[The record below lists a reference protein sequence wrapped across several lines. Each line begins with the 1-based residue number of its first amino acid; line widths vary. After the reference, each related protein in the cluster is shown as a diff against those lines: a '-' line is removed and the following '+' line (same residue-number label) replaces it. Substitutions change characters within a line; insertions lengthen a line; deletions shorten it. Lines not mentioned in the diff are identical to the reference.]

1 MAKVQANLKSFSLTQ
16 ILDPAYFNLKDPK
29 AQQLMTQCVENKD
42 LQKMMKLI
50 EALLS
55 CYSWECS
62 EMYGIIHDK
71 DTRLVWDESVMS
83 KVHELKPA
91 HVHIS
96 VRFKDN
102 HNKNATI
109 GTIADAL
116 GVEPQYIEKPKSG
129 RYSWD
134 NQLAYLVHAK
144 DTGKYQYSPKEV
156 YTLLGENYEKIYQ
169 ENIETWQKGAI
180 KKKNLQTKEDVDY
193 LENLILKGEI
203 MRSQMIL
210 TDDYYDIYAQ
220 NKRRIDEAFD
230 TYTQKKMYRALQK
243 LENGEFTTLV
253 YYIMGKPG
261 AGKTWFATEFAHRL
275 IKTVK
280 EKSGENWSLGKTAST
295 NPVDDYRGEEVLL
308 MDDVRG
314 STMRADDWLTLLD
327 PRNASPSSAR
337 FHNKVVTARVIIIT
351 ACIPPYEFFYYSK
364 GVGQGTAQEEAI
376 DQFLRRLMSIV
387 EVYNYDDLLV
397 KRALPS
403 DRPRNYPVGIEHK
416 YTGDKT
422 IYTKSDYAIEP
433 DDDLV
438 DCSREEVMDAFINE
452 VLENNGFLDDTEN
465 EIIEAEVVPDG
476 NEDN

>member
-1 MAKVQANLKSFSLTQ
+1 
-16 ILDPAYFNLKDPK
+16 
-29 AQQLMTQCVENKD
+29 
-42 LQKMMKLI
+42 
-50 EALLS
+50 
-55 CYSWECS
+55 
-62 EMYGIIHDK
+62 
-71 DTRLVWDESVMS
+71 
-83 KVHELKPA
+83 
-91 HVHIS
+91 
-96 VRFKDN
+96 
-102 HNKNATI
+102 
-109 GTIADAL
+109 
-116 GVEPQYIEKPKSG
+116 
-129 RYSWD
+129 
-134 NQLAYLVHAK
+134 
-144 DTGKYQYSPKEV
+144 
-156 YTLLGENYEKIYQ
+156 
-169 ENIETWQKGAI
+169 
-180 KKKNLQTKEDVDY
+180 
-193 LENLILKGEI
+193 
-203 MRSQMIL
+203 
-210 TDDYYDIYAQ
+210 
-220 NKRRIDEAFD
+220 
-230 TYTQKKMYRALQK
+230 MYRALQK

-433 DDDLV
+433 DDNLA

-465 EIIEAEVVPDG
+465 EIIEAEVVPEG